1 MNLVNAE
8 GQPLS
13 FFPDDPPASEP
24 GSRRNWVPIF
34 RQLVASTVEE
44 QVAREQFPLT
54 LAWAL
59 THWKAQGMTLDK
71 VRVHLSAR
79 TAAVPGIGFVA
90 ITRVRHPWDLVFEED
105 LPDYGD
111 WMRAVRTP
119 QFRMRKRFE
128 LRQLAKASHTL
139 RRYGFCEADLWG
151 AEERVAADELL
162 AVLRNKRADQQQR
175 LRGVGRRVDA
185 DTWLWRDEGE
195 PDYDAV
201 LGDAVTRCAAG
212 DSARQ
217 EILSRVAERLL
228 DRTRLRKATAGEEAM
243 VERLVHACAFSAG
256 AGSAPPSQAELAG
269 VVRRLASEDGIAEV
283 RYREVA
289 SAWLARLRRGGSW
302 DGGVDEAVP
311 LDVEQ
316 LHMPA
321 VKEALGALIPEG
333 LHGSLDVAV
342 SRGKDVRGD
351 VRGGGVLKMEEWKIN
366 VRSEDALASGRLQE
380 EVLEFFLLV
389 LRRLCDELQLPMFV
403 ASKTVG
409 KAIGR
414 AVAASELCST
424 VRKWERVWP
433 VGIVRFKEDLLL
445 TG

>member
-1 MNLVNAE
+1 MWLKVTRGLADCTWKEADHRWLSQRNRSVLQQTEAGRAELRRFDGDVKRQAPLLMDGRKDRLTGEVGAIRVNNMKLEEVSAKTGRPIARICAFHNVPDTAEGTKMAPEKMDSEDFRGMENELLVCEGARVLLTQNQWVEAGLMNGALGVLRGYMWPEGGDPHAALKKQRAPLCVFVEFDSVNLVNAE

-175 LRGVGRRVDA
+175 LRGVGRR
-185 DTWLWRDEGE
+185 
-195 PDYDAV
+195 
-201 LGDAVTRCAAG
+201 
-212 DSARQ
+212 
-217 EILSRVAERLL
+217 
-228 DRTRLRKATAGEEAM
+228 
-243 VERLVHACAFSAG
+243 
-256 AGSAPPSQAELAG
+256 
-269 VVRRLASEDGIAEV
+269 
-283 RYREVA
+283 
-289 SAWLARLRRGGSW
+289 RRGYM
-302 DGGVDEAVP
+302 V
-311 LDVEQ
+311 
-316 LHMPA
+316 
-321 VKEALGALIPEG
+321 
-333 LHGSLDVAV
+333 VA
-342 SRGKDVRGD
+342 
-351 VRGGGVLKMEEWKIN
+351 
-366 VRSEDALASGRLQE
+366 
-380 EVLEFFLLV
+380 
-389 LRRLCDELQLPMFV
+389 RR
-403 ASKTVG
+403 
-409 KAIGR
+409 R
-414 AVAASELCST
+414 
-424 VRKWERVWP
+424 
-433 VGIVRFKEDLLL
+433 
-445 TG
+445 